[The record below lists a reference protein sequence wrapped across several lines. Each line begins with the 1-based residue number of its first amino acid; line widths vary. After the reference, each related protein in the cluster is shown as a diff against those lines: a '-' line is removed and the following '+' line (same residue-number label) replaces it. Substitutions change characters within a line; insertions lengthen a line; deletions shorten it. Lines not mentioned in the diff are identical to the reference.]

1 MSDHY
6 PSKKQFN
13 VQLFD
18 LLRPESGFYKAVI
31 IYSIAISLLTL
42 AVPISLQLLVD
53 TVANIAL
60 LRAVVL
66 ISVLLFA
73 LLFLSSLMY
82 ALRAYALEIFTR
94 KFYSRISSEI
104 AMTAILAEPNYFEEH
119 HQTDLFNRY
128 FDILTI
134 KKAVPVILTNGF
146 TLVLQSLIGFTV
158 VSFYHFYFF
167 IFCLVLV
174 LLIWLIWKIWGWAAI
189 NTAFRLSDAKYK
201 TAAWLQSLSINID
214 AYRNSLDP
222 SYVMIETDRLIKDHI
237 DLQADH
243 FKNTY
248 SQLLSFLLLYSLA
261 SAVLLGMGG
270 WLVILGE
277 LTLGQLVA
285 AELIMSAIFVGLPQ
299 MAGYLDTYFDVCA
312 AVEELSRFKTVQTEA
327 AKQGKSQK
335 LPKKNGI
342 AFTKVRLARQE
353 QEMQFNFELPE
364 SSIIRVTGNTVSF
377 RWLAEMLR
385 ANYRPNSGL
394 ITIDQ
399 VDNTDIDLISLRQS
413 VRIVDRVTFLPMTL
427 NGYMDLFVPDNPSVS
442 RQQAI
447 ALMRLDEDIARLEH
461 GYETLLSR
469 SAWPLTQPQAIRLK
483 LASVLLSKPPILI
496 LGDIVDTVDPDVFEE
511 FVTAM
516 QDAGSTI
523 IYFTRRQD
531 ISCFEYSLELQAD
544 KQTLTAA
551 EKGSDL

>member
-18 LLRPESGFYKAVI
+18 ILKPEGGFYKAVI

-60 LRAVVL
+60 IRAVVL

-73 LLFLSSLMY
+73 LLFLSSVMY
-82 ALRAYALEIFTR
+82 ALRAYAMELFTR

-104 AMTAILAEPNYFEEH
+104 AMTAMLAEPDYFEEH
-119 HQTDLFNRY
+119 HKTDLFNRY

-134 KKAVPVILTNGF
+134 KKSIPSILTNGF
-146 TLVLQSLIGFTV
+146 TLVLQSLIGFAV

-167 IFCLVLV
+167 IFCLILG

-189 NTAFRLSDAKYK
+189 NTGFRLSDAKYK
-201 TAAWLQSLSINID
+201 TAAWLQSLSINVD
-214 AYRNSLDP
+214 AYRNSLNP
-222 SYVMIETDRLIKDHI
+222 SYVMNETDRLIEDHI
-237 DLQADH
+237 SCQQDH
-243 FKNTY
+243 FRNTY
-248 SQLLSFLLLYSLA
+248 SQLISFLLLYSLA

-299 MAGYLDTYFDVCA
+299 MAGYLDSFFDVCA
-312 AVEELSRFKTVQTEA
+312 AVEELSRFKEVKTEA
-327 AKQGKSQK
+327 SRKGKFQSI
-335 LPKKNGI
+335 PENNTI
-342 AFTKVRLARQE
+342 EFSNVRLLRQE
-353 QEMQFNFELPE
+353 QESLFNFVLPA
-364 SSIIRVTGNTVSF
+364 SSVVQVVGDTVSF

-385 ANYRPNSGL
+385 ANIKPNSGL
-394 ITIDQ
+394 ITIDG
-399 VDNTDIDLISLRQS
+399 VDNTDIDLTSLRQS
-413 VRIVDRVTFLPMTL
+413 VRIIDRVTFLPMTVKDYL
-427 NGYMDLFVPDNPSVS
+427 DLFIPDNSPVS
-442 RQQAI
+442 RLQALT
-447 ALMRLDEDIARLEH
+447 LMRLDEDIARLKL

-469 SAWPLTQPQAIRLK
+469 GAWPLTQPQAIRLK
-483 LASVLLSKPPILI
+483 LASALLSRPPILV
-496 LGDIVDTVDPDVFEE
+496 LGDIVDTVDPDVLEE
-511 FVTAM
+511 FIEAIRDGNTTV
-516 QDAGSTI
+516 
-523 IYFTRRQD
+523 IYYTRRQD
-531 ISCFEYSLELQAD
+531 VTCFDYQLKLRATDQALTTID
-544 KQTLTAA
+544 KGGQA
-551 EKGSDL
+551 

>member
-18 LLRPESGFYKAVI
+18 ILRPEAGFYKAVI

-66 ISVLLFA
+66 ISILLFV

-82 ALRAYALEIFTR
+82 ALRAYALELFTR

-104 AMTAILAEPNYFEEH
+104 AMTAMLAEPDFFEEH
-119 HQTDLFNRY
+119 HKTDLFNRY

-134 KKAVPVILTNGF
+134 KKSVPTILTNGF

-174 LLIWLIWKIWGWAAI
+174 LLIWVVWKVWGWAAI

-201 TAAWLQSLSINID
+201 TAAWLQSLSVNID
-214 AYRNSLDP
+214 AYRNSLNP
-222 SYVMIETDRLIKDHI
+222 SYMMVETDRLIKDHI
-237 DLQADH
+237 DCQTDH
-243 FKNTY
+243 FRNTF

-299 MAGYLDTYFDVCA
+299 MAGYLDYYFDVCA
-312 AVEELSRFKTVQTEA
+312 AIEELSRFKEVQTEA
-327 AKQGKSQK
+327 VKKGKSQK
-335 LPKKNGI
+335 LPEKNGI
-342 AFTKVRLARQE
+342 EFANVRLTRQE
-353 QEMQFNFELPE
+353 QEMQFNFVLPE
-364 SSIIRVTGNTVSF
+364 SSVIQVTGNTVSF

-394 ITIDQ
+394 ITIDH
-399 VDNTDIDLISLRQS
+399 VDNTDIDLVSLRQS
-413 VRIVDRVTFLPMTL
+413 VRLVDRVTFLPMTVKDYL
-427 NGYMDLFVPDNPSVS
+427 DLFIPESPDIS
-442 RQQAI
+442 RQQAL
-447 ALMRLDEDIARLEH
+447 ALMHLDEDIVRLKQ
-461 GYETLLSR
+461 GYDTLLSR

-483 LASVLLSKPPILI
+483 LASVLLSKPPILV
-496 LGDIVDTVDPDVFEE
+496 LGDIVDTVDPDVLEG
-511 FVTAM
+511 FVAAM
-516 QDAGSTI
+516 REAGTTI

-531 ISCFEYSLELQAD
+531 VSCFDLLLELQAEN
-544 KQTLTAA
+544 QRLIQV
-551 EKGSDL
+551 EKSGV